1 MNNNF
6 GLSYLESYDIYI
18 IFVAFHYLFNIM
30 CYFFFF
36 LQKCVDKL
44 KEGDKVKVL
53 DPYDGDVVG
62 IGRIHSLSILHG
74 INLKGSED
82 ANVNILKVTSNV
94 PLAYEDKIDGAVR
107 LKEKEGTFTRWPLK
121 YLQKMT

>member
-1 MNNNF
+1 M
-6 GLSYLESYDIYI
+6 L
-18 IFVAFHYLFNIM
+18 IFFL
-30 CYFFFF
+30 

-74 INLKGSED
+74 INLKGIED

-94 PLAYEDKIDGAVR
+94 PLAYEDKIDGVVC
-107 LKEKEGTFTRWPLK
+107 LKEKEGNFTRWPLK